1 MVAPFRLDS
10 ACGAAARLLLTL
22 SLAACS
28 SANWAN
34 PWADDPFA
42 DAAAPDVEADASY
55 PDPATDAQVSW
66 NDWVSGFSNVYCV
79 GCHNPQAPCGGSGCH
94 APDNPQIN
102 ALLFDMREKSSW
114 TDHAA
119 TIHCGIV
126 AAQDPAWKCNV
137 LPETYPK
144 LALGRPLP
152 TDVGREAVADWI
164 EAGCP

>member
-1 MVAPFRLDS
+1 MGAPFRLES
-10 ACGAAARLLLTL
+10 ASGSAACLLLTL

-28 SANWAN
+28 SSTWAS

-42 DAAAPDVEADASY
+42 DAAAPDVEVDASY
-55 PDPATDAQVSW
+55 PAPSEDAQVTW
-66 NDWVSGFSNVYCV
+66 EGWVSGFSNVYCV

-94 APDNPQIN
+94 SPDNPQIT
-102 ALLFDMREKSSW
+102 LLFDMREKSSW

-126 AAQDPAWKCNV
+126 VTQDPAWNCNV
-137 LPETYPK
+137 PPETYPK
-144 LALGRPLP
+144 LAAGFPLP
-152 TDVGREAVADWI
+152 TSVGREAVADWI

>member
-1 MVAPFRLDS
+1 MGASFRFCSAAGVAGS
-10 ACGAAARLLLTL
+10 LLLTL

-28 SANWAN
+28 SATGAN

-42 DAAAPDVEADASY
+42 DAAAPDVQADASY
-55 PDPATDAQVSW
+55 PDPATDGEVSW
-66 NDWVSGFSNVYCV
+66 DGWVSGFSNVYCV

-94 APDNPQIN
+94 TPDNPQVN

-126 AAQDPAWKCNV
+126 ATQDPAWNCNV
-137 LPETYPK
+137 PPETYPK
-144 LALGRPLP
+144 LAAGFPLP
-152 TDVGREAVADWI
+152 TNDGREAVADWI
-164 EAGCP
+164 EAGSP